1 MATVLDATQ
10 DAEVLLALF
19 RSEERDRIRL
29 VQDVQRNGYL
39 AVKAVLEYS
48 LAVVILILAAPVIL
62 LCAVLVRLTSRG
74 PAFYSQTRL
83 GLGGRPYRIYKL
95 RTMYHQCELLSG
107 PQWSQSG
114 DPRVTP
120 LGRFLRS
127 THLDELPQL
136 WNILRGEMGLIG
148 PRPERPEFIPALAKA
163 IPLYE
168 MRMLVRPGVT
178 GLAQVQVP
186 ADSDLESVRVKV
198 AHDLFYIQ
206 NASLWM
212 DLRILAATLFKVF
225 GVSFSS
231 LRQRFRMPAPGVIED
246 TYQELQSDIAPAPEQ
261 PEVRP
266 ALISAQ

>member
-1 MATVLDATQ
+1 MTRPED
-10 DAEVLLALF
+10 
-19 RSEERDRIRL
+19 RDSIRL
-29 VQDVQRNGYL
+29 VRDVQQNGYL
-39 AVKAVLEYS
+39 TVKAVVEYALS
-48 LAVVILILAAPVIL
+48 VVLLILAAPVIAV
-62 LCAVLVRLTSRG
+62 CAVLVRLTSRG

-107 PQWSQSG
+107 PRWSQSG
-114 DPRVTP
+114 DTRVTP
-120 LGRFLRS
+120 LGRLLRS

-136 WNILRGEMGLIG
+136 WNILRGEMSLIG

-168 MRMLVRPGVT
+168 LRMLVRPGVT
-178 GLAQVQVP
+178 GLAQVQLP
-186 ADSDLESVRVKV
+186 PDSDLDSVRTKL

-206 NASLWM
+206 RAGLWM

-225 GVSFSS
+225 GASFGF
-231 LRQRFRMPAPGVIED
+231 LRKGFRMPELGVVED
-246 TYQELQSDIAPAPEQ
+246 KYQELQGGPSSRQA
-261 PEVRP
+261 EVRP